1 MALDILYL
9 PYITE
14 KIRHVYK
21 SKDDLKRKNQAVL
34 LLITAG
40 KHYLSVKKL
49 SALLT

>member
-1 MALDILYL
+1 MPD
-9 PYITE
+9 ITE
-14 KIRHVYK
+14 KIRHAYK
-21 SKDDLKRKNQAVL
+21 SKHDLKCKNQGVL